1 MIVALAIAAAV
12 TGCGKKGAPLAPF
25 IRVPVAVENLTP
37 RRVGDDVYVSFTVP
51 AANIDGSTPASIA
64 RVELYAATAL
74 TPPAR
79 ARFLEIATRVDT
91 VPVAPAADPAD
102 ADAGA
107 VMPEPDP
114 KAGALQGRSVT
125 LRDRITPEAM
135 VPRELTVLPEERRAA
150 QATVGLTAAP
160 RVTALRRFYMA
171 IAFSRRGVPGPPSP
185 IVELGLTALPAPP
198 TGLEVTLSAN
208 AATLRFEPSG
218 GLLGWLL
225 DRALPLER
233 APFAEPVVP
242 RTPAAP
248 ATSEPPPG
256 PTRYNVYREL
266 APDPLVLPDTQA
278 AVLPWNLTAPQAL
291 NPAPL
296 ATLTYSDPIVLDE
309 RERCYS
315 VRAVLGAVESAA
327 SERVCVTPYDIY
339 PPAAPINLTTVAGE
353 GVINLFCEPNVEDD
367 LGGYIVLRAEA
378 GGDTLLQLTATP
390 LREPRFSDR
399 GVTPGVRYTYLVRAV
414 DSRVP
419 LPNTSEPAEA
429 SETAR

>member
-1 MIVALAIAAAV
+1 M
-12 TGCGKKGAPLAPF
+12 APF
-25 IRVPVAVENLTP
+25 VRVPVAIESLAP

-74 TPPAR
+74 TPPTR

-102 ADAGA
+102 AGA

-114 KAGALQGRSVT
+114 KAGALQGTAVT

-150 QATVGLTAAP
+150 QTPVGLIATP

-171 IAFSRRGVPGPPSP
+171 IAYSSRGVPGPRSP
-185 IVELGLTALPAPP
+185 VVELGLTDLAEPP
-198 TGLEVTLSAN
+198 TGLEVTMSAT

-225 DRALPLER
+225 DRALPIEP
-233 APFAEPVVP
+233 APFAEPVLP
-242 RTPAAP
+242 RAPAAP
-248 ATSEPPPG
+248 ATSETPPG

-266 APDPLVLPDTQA
+266 APDPLVLPAQA
-278 AVLPWNLTAPQAL
+278 AVLPWNVAAPQPL

-296 ATLTYSDPIVLDE
+296 ATLTYSDPIALDE
-309 RERCYS
+309 RERCYT
-315 VRAVLGAVESAA
+315 VRAVRGAVESAPPA
-327 SERVCVTPYDIY
+327 RVCGTPYDIY

-353 GVINLFCEPNVEDD
+353 GVVNLIWEPNVEDD

-390 LREPRFSDR
+390 IREPRYSDR
-399 GVTPGVRYTYLVRAV
+399 GVTPGVRYTYLVKAV

-419 LPNTSEPAEA
+419 LPNTSEPAEV